1 MKRVFCLCVGVTLLG
16 GCASH
21 SWRVDGDT
29 LTLLLD
35 RTGAAQV
42 ALASSL
48 DRFTPRPAHR
58 TSDAWAVSVP
68 AGASFRYFY
77 LVDNQVFLPDCR
89 LREQDDFGAWNC
101 VYEPE
106 L

>member
-1 MKRVFCLCVGVTLLG
+1 MKRMLCLCGCAALLG

-21 SWRVDGDT
+21 AYRVDGHT

-35 RTGAAQV
+35 RAGAAQV

-48 DRFTPRPAHR
+48 DGFTPRPAHR

>member
-1 MKRVFCLCVGVTLLG
+1 MKRVFCLCVGMTLLG
-16 GCASH
+16 GCVSH

-35 RTGAAQV
+35 RPGAAQV

-48 DRFTPRPAHR
+48 DGFAPRPAER
-58 TSDAWAVSVP
+58 TSNAWAVSVP
-68 AGASFRYFY
+68 AGTSFRYFY

>member
-35 RTGAAQV
+35 RPGAAQV

-48 DRFTPRPAHR
+48 DGFAPRPAER
-58 TSDAWAVSVP
+58 TSNAWAVSVP
-68 AGASFRYFY
+68 AGTSFRYFY

>member
-1 MKRVFCLCVGVTLLG
+1 
-16 GCASH
+16 
-21 SWRVDGDT
+21 VDGDT

-35 RTGAAQV
+35 RPGAAQV

-48 DRFTPRPAHR
+48 DGFTPRPAER
-58 TSDAWAVSVP
+58 ASRLWAVSVP